1 MRARARVA
9 GEATSSLK
17 ALGYPCVERAGLV
30 CLTPQAAEKLA
41 IEVGERR
48 IEATQRGG
56 LDGVTS

>member
-1 MRARARVA
+1 MRERERAADRAV
-9 GEATSSLK
+9 SDLK
-17 ALGYPCVERAGLV
+17 ALGYRCVERAGLV
-30 CLTPQAAEKLA
+30 CLAPEAAEKLA